1 MKEGWKGRIP
11 HSVLV
16 GERGTLEM
24 SQVLSQRGNAGS
36 VPVEKS

>member
-24 SQVLSQRGNAGS
+24 SQVLSQRDTMS